1 MQQYTLNDLK
11 ENTMAYTIKRTGG
24 IPKVLKNVKFK
35 SYDEARRAI
44 RKWINARIAQGKMM
58 KVDATE
64 YLNRTINIGN
74 YGFSVTK
81 G

>member
-1 MQQYTLNDLK
+1 M
-11 ENTMAYTIKRTGG
+11 
-24 IPKVLKNVKFK
+24 KFK
-35 SYDEARRAI
+35 TYDEARRAI

-81 G
+81 A

>member
-11 ENTMAYTIKRTGG
+11 ENTMAYTIKRTSG
-24 IPKVLKNVKFK
+24 IPKALKNIKFK
-35 SYDEARRAI
+35 TYDEARRAI
-44 RKWINARIAQGKMM
+44 RKWINARIAQGKLI

-64 YLNRTINIGN
+64 YINRTINIGN
-74 YGFSVTK
+74 YGFSVAK

>member
-1 MQQYTLNDLK
+1 
-11 ENTMAYTIKRTGG
+11 MAYTIKRTGG
-24 IPKVLKNVKFK
+24 IPKALKNIKFK
-35 SYDEARRAI
+35 TYDEARRAI
-44 RKWINARIAQGKMM
+44 RKWINARIAQGKLI

-74 YGFSVTK
+74 YGFSVAK